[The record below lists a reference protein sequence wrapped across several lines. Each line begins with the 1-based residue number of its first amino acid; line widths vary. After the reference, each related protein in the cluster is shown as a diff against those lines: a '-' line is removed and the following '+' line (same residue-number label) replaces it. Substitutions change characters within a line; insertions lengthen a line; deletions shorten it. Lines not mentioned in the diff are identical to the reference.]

1 MASASLAA
9 AAAAAAANV
18 ANGAAGGQPPTV
30 DHCNRAEGFHDG
42 LRPLPLNYDTE
53 EDFVSD
59 SAELEKLENCAFQS
73 RLPMDAMNEEEV
85 FGFRDMLDEQD
96 AEFLPLYLL
105 LRNSILRLWYR
116 NPKVGDAVLFAA
128 VLFATVL

>member
-9 AAAAAAANV
+9 AAAAANV
-18 ANGAAGGQPPTV
+18 ANGSAAGGQPPTV
-30 DHCNRAEGFHDG
+30 DHCNRTEGFHDG

-85 FGFRDMLDEQD
+85 LGFRDMLDEQD

-116 NPKVGDAVLFAA
+116 NPKVSDAVLFT
-128 VLFATVL
+128 TVL